1 MVAAG
6 LFLVLIT
13 AVLFTFELG
22 RRNQG
27 KQSEREAA
35 VRACLL
41 TVEHLRKALET
52 GFVESVTADELVYRQ
67 ARVGANGMP
76 ELGATGEVMWLAPNR
91 VWLDGGTVWR
101 EFEGQPRVLARLGD
115 QGSLRFTQVRSDL
128 LEVSVSSSFGTGYSV
143 TTRLR
148 LLNQF

>member
-27 KQSEREAA
+27 KQGEREAA

-41 TVEHLRKALET
+41 TVEHLRKALAT
-52 GFVESVTADELVYRQ
+52 GLVESVTADELVYRQ
-67 ARVGANGMP
+67 ARVGANGLP

-101 EFEGQPRVLARLGD
+101 DYEGQSRALARLGD
-115 QGSLRFTQVRSDL
+115 GGTLRFAQVRPDL
-128 LEVSVSSSFGTGYSV
+128 LEVSVSSSLGTGYSV